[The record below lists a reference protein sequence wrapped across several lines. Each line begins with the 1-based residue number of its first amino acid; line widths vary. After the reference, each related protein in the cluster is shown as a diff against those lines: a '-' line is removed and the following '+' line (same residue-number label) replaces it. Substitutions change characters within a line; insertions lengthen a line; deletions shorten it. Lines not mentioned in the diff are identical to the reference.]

1 MKVFINPGH
10 APNGNPDPG
19 ACGCG
24 LRESDVAA
32 QVGKL
37 VEGYLLAASC
47 EVMTLQSDS
56 LSEITDTA
64 NEWGAD
70 VFVSIHCN
78 SAASEY
84 ARGVETFSYPYSV
97 DGKAIAGCIQRQI
110 TGAFAKIDDDFPDRG
125 LKEANFY
132 VLRNTDMPACLVE
145 MAFISNEE
153 DAGLLKYHADD
164 FARAIARG
172 VTDYEQAIS

>member
-1 MKVFINPGH
+1 MKVFLNPGH
-10 APNGNPDPG
+10 APNGNPDPC

-32 QVGKL
+32 QVGHL
-37 VEGYLLAASC
+37 VKGYLVAAGC
-47 EVMTLQSDS
+47 EVQTLQSDS
-56 LSEITDTA
+56 LSEVCNTA
-64 NEWGAD
+64 NAWGAD

-78 SAASEY
+78 SASSEY

-97 DGKAIAGCIQRQI
+97 GGKAIAGCIQRQI
-110 TGAFAKIDDDFPDRG
+110 VGAFKEIDPKFPDRG
-125 LKEANFY
+125 LRTANFQ
-132 VLRNTDMPACLVE
+132 VLRCTDMPACLVE
-145 MAFISNEE
+145 MAFICNEE

-172 VTDYEQAIS
+172 VTDYEQEMG